1 MVPRGLFCKNIES
14 HGVGCL
20 GVQPAG
26 LHPCVTDVPPSHRSG
41 KMLCSRP
48 LGCLEECKLRIGIN
62 VTHTARMI
70 LFHTFPGSCGNL
82 LVHLVMSVTQFF
94 PTGRPSGTALQNVDG
109 ETHRLS
115 VPVGLH
121 QNLSRSDLDLTCFI
135 RMPTLERVTMGY
147 LYSYEFAW
155 SWNFNGKI
163 W

>member
-70 LFHTFPGSCGNL
+70 LFLGVVATYLCTWSCPL
-82 LVHLVMSVTQFF
+82 LSFF
-94 PTGRPSGTALQNVDG
+94 QQWQAQWDSLA
-109 ETHRLS
+109 E
-115 VPVGLH
+115 
-121 QNLSRSDLDLTCFI
+121 CI
-135 RMPTLERVTMGY
+135 
-147 LYSYEFAW
+147 
-155 SWNFNGKI
+155 
-163 W
+163 